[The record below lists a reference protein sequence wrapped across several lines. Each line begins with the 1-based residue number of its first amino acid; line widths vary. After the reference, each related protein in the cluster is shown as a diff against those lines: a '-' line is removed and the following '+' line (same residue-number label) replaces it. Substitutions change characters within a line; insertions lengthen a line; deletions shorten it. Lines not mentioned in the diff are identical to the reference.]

1 MPMKLLDVVDKVF
14 PGIGDDIKNL
24 PDAFSDVE
32 TDGQRSL
39 NTSDS
44 QLPIQSSLRDDLSAY
59 IEEIEAEL
67 DLEIDDEDKEAIVE
81 EVGET
86 IDRTG
91 EVDDRIG
98 AFQEVE
104 EKLRDKDYDIQVDE
118 DLSVELASRVWRED
132 EVDLGESDEAED
144 DGYYL
149 ETSFVAIYW

>member
-1 MPMKLLDVVDKVF
+1 MKLLDVVDKVF